1 MVTFR
6 EKVLAKVI
14 QREILHQ
21 EGCSSQE
28 ALLTLL
34 EGSGLPIRNVC
45 CRMHAADK
53 ARLEAVV
60 ELVDMSLQEFVMQ
73 AIKEAISVSLG
84 VFEDRGMMEWF
95 DSAFEEKLADA
106 GLRLVPNPNQ
116 PDDHLIVAID
126 QDVEDSAN
134 QNMQI
139 GGQ

>member
-6 EKVLAKVI
+6 EKVLSKVI
-14 QREILHQ
+14 QREIIHQ

-28 ALLTLL
+28 VMLSIF

-73 AIKEAISVSLG
+73 AINEAISVSLG
-84 VFEDRGMMEWF
+84 VISDRGMMKWF
-95 DSAFEEKLADA
+95 DSKWEEKLKAEK
-106 GLRLVPNPNQ
+106 LRLVPREDD
-116 PDDHLIVAID
+116 PDQFSIEFVDD
-126 QDVEDSAN
+126 EKKE
-134 QNMQI
+134 
-139 GGQ
+139 GE

>member
-6 EKVLAKVI
+6 EKVLSKVI
-14 QREILHQ
+14 QREIIHQ

-28 ALLTLL
+28 AMLSIF

-73 AIKEAISVSLG
+73 AINEAISVSLG
-84 VFEDRGMMEWF
+84 VISDRGMMEWF
-95 DSAFEEKLADA
+95 DSSFEDKLLDA
-106 GLRLVPNPNQ
+106 GLRLVPNPRD
-116 PDDHLIVAID
+116 PEDKLIQIID
-126 QDVEDSAN
+126 QDN
-134 QNMQI
+134 Q
-139 GGQ
+139 GGGE

>member
-6 EKVLAKVI
+6 EKVLSKVI
-14 QREILHQ
+14 QREIIHQ

-28 ALLTLL
+28 AMLNLL

-60 ELVDMSLQEFVMQ
+60 ALVDMSIQEFVTH

-84 VFEDRGMMEWF
+84 VIEERGMMQWF
-95 DSAFEEKLADA
+95 DTVFKDNLADA
-106 GLRLVPNPNQ
+106 GLRMVPSPTDPEDFILVPISADESDQ
-116 PDDHLIVAID
+116 PGL
-126 QDVEDSAN
+126 EL
-134 QNMQI
+134 
-139 GGQ
+139 GGND